1 MTSTLWN
8 NKEVATFLNVKE
20 STIRYWVH
28 IGYIPHIKFRGA
40 VRFRESD
47 IVARWGGDEF
57 VALIGEGGETV
68 ADLIDARLQAAI
80 AALRPAGFILPISAS
95 VGMSALD
102 PTLPL
107 AEALE
112 KADAELYRKKRR
124 NSGATRRVDPPV

>member
-47 IVARWGGDEF
+47 IVEWVDRSLAVCQTPPSEYASR
-57 VALIGEGGETV
+57 I
-68 ADLIDARLQAAI
+68 
-80 AALRPAGFILPISAS
+80 LR
-95 VGMSALD
+95 
-102 PTLPL
+102 
-107 AEALE
+107 E
-112 KADAELYRKKRR
+112 RR
-124 NSGATRRVDPPV
+124 

>member
-47 IVARWGGDEF
+47 IVEWVNRCVATCQTAPSEF
-57 VALIGEGGETV
+57 ASRI
-68 ADLIDARLQAAI
+68 
-80 AALRPAGFILPISAS
+80 LR
-95 VGMSALD
+95 
-102 PTLPL
+102 
-107 AEALE
+107 E
-112 KADAELYRKKRR
+112 RR
-124 NSGATRRVDPPV
+124 